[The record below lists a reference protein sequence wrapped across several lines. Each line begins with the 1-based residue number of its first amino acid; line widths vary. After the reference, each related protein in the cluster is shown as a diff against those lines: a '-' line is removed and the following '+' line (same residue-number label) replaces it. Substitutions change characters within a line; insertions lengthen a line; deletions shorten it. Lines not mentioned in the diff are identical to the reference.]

1 MSCSFMTI
9 ARNSLTSTF
18 DQMKKSKLVKVL
30 ASSFVTGIIACLAAV
45 TCFASDPEPSAATI
59 TDMSSTLVSAFG
71 SLSTT
76 LQGYIAAVLPI
87 GIGIMGTIFGIRF
100 GINFFMSLTHR
111 EH

>member
-1 MSCSFMTI
+1 MNCSDFLSF
-9 ARNSLTSTF
+9 ARHSVSSTVE
-18 DQMKKSKLVKVL
+18 QMKKSKLVKVL
-30 ASSFVTGIIACLAAV
+30 ASSFITGMIACLACV
-45 TCFASDPEPSAATI
+45 TCFATDPEPSATI